1 MAGSAHIIVTQKWL
15 ETLKTIPDLITI
27 IREDEFD
34 DGTVIC
40 YVESPLLPS
49 GNNGTQV
56 VQKVSENPLVIR
68 FYADIDT

>member
-1 MAGSAHIIVTQKWL
+1 MSGTAHVIVSPNWL
-15 ETLKTIPDLITI
+15 ALLKTRPDLITI
-27 IREDEFD
+27 HREDEFD

-40 YVESPLLPS
+40 YVESPLLPI

-56 VQKVSENPLVIR
+56 IHKVSEDPLVIR

>member
-1 MAGSAHIIVTQKWL
+1 MSGFAHVIVSPKWL
-15 ETLKTIPDLITI
+15 EMLRTRPDLITI
-27 IREDEFD
+27 HREGEFD

-40 YVESPLLPS
+40 YVESPLLRE

>member
-1 MAGSAHIIVTQKWL
+1 MAGSAHIIVTPKWL

-40 YVESPLLPS
+40 YVESPLLPK

-56 VQKVSENPLVIR
+56 AQKVSENPLVIR